1 MIVRM
6 RDHQHHSHRLA
17 NITKGMESATAVLCA
32 MMTGSFSLLQY
43 WERSLSFSFF
53 HTCILLEDPDFATT
67 TSKLRKKTLRVQTR
81 RVPWKP
87 ISNLQTSFCT
97 RFHTQERS
105 HNAEG
110 FRTLRHAGFSAKS
123 SLRCATSRIRSS
135 FESINA
141 LLRPS
146 FFSHTLLRRHLESPP

>member
-1 MIVRM
+1 MCNVDRF
-6 RDHQHHSHRLA
+6 L
-17 NITKGMESATAVLCA
+17 
-32 MMTGSFSLLQY
+32 SLLQY
-43 WERSLSFSFF
+43 WERPLSFSFF

-105 HNAEG
+105 HTAEG
-110 FRTLRHAGFSAKS
+110 FRTLRHAEFSAKS
-123 SLRCATSRIRSS
+123 SLRCATSRIRPS

-141 LLRPS
+141 CKFVTASHSTIHFADGLLVLRPS